1 MNVAI
6 VSPVYKSG
14 DNTDPNSYRPVSVLP
29 CVAKVM
35 EKFMNKQ
42 LIGFL
47 NANTIL
53 SQVQSGFRYS
63 FSCTTAVVKVMND
76 IYALLETQQMCAAIF
91 IDLAKAFDTVDH
103 SILLS
108 RLRSIGI

>member
-35 EKFMNKQ
+35 EKCMNKQ

-47 NANTIL
+47 NTNTIL
-53 SQVQSGFRYS
+53 SQVQSGFRSS
-63 FSCTTAVVKVMND
+63 FSCIAVVKVND